1 MICFPMNLRI
11 RVKTQRI
18 HKQIQSF
25 FVNFRCEFCERSR
38 LTASDPYRH
47 GLIQR
52 SQVVQTHFCYF
63 LLAISMDFF
72 FKKKYHI
79 DGLYFLNIYI
89 YLKYLKGFSCFKH
102 PSIFQYQQIPSFTK
116 GSFQA
121 TWSFQKKP
129 WENPGSCWVFK
140 FRCLAF
146 LLALHVNFKFRLT
159 HFCWL
164 FM

>member
-72 FKKKYHI
+72 FPKKISYRWFILFEYIYIFKI
-79 DGLYFLNIYI
+79 LKRFFLLQAPIYFLVSIDSQFHKRILPGNMV
-89 YLKYLKGFSCFKH
+89 FSEKTLGK
-102 PSIFQYQQIPSFTK
+102 S
-116 GSFQA
+116 
-121 TWSFQKKP
+121 W
-129 WENPGSCWVFK
+129 
-140 FRCLAF
+140 F
-146 LLALHVNFKFRLT
+146 LLGFQVQVFSISVGSSCEF
-159 HFCWL
+159 
-164 FM
+164 

>member
-72 FKKKYHI
+72 FQKKYHI

-89 YLKYLKGFSCFKH
+89 FKILKRF
-102 PSIFQYQQIPSFTK
+102 
-116 GSFQA
+116 
-121 TWSFQKKP
+121 
-129 WENPGSCWVFK
+129 
-140 FRCLAF
+140 F
-146 LLALHVNFKFRLT
+146 LLQAPIYFLVSIDSQFHKRILPGNMVFSEKTLGKSWFLLG
-159 HFCWL
+159 FQVQVFSISVGSSCE
-164 FM
+164 F